1 MTHSLRPYQ
10 LDAEHQVNTLLNAG
24 RHPLLVMPTGTGKT
38 KTACA
43 IIRDRIAQGRRV
55 FVLVPQEEIFGQWVL
70 ELSGAGLNPGTIDQ
84 RGVLGRDRHVYVCMP
99 LSLANL
105 LPQIPEAIYP
115 DEIITDEAHHSAADT
130 WESLYAFWPR
140 ALRLGLTATPRRTD
154 GKGLGHLYTDIV
166 QTITM
171 AEAIAAGY
179 LAKPLCIVPEQYLE
193 RVEIRGG
200 DYDVQE
206 QAAQL
211 GKTQIIGDVIRSYGD
226 IFAGLPVLVA
236 CSTFEHAAQMTAA
249 YNEAGWRFAH
259 IHSHLPSADRR
270 RMLREIRTG
279 KLNGLCTVGIG
290 IEGMDIPGLYGLIWL
305 RRTLS
310 LTIYLQFIG
319 RVLRP
324 AKGKTHGI
332 ILDPVGNLFIHG
344 FPEAAREWTLDG
356 ADRGAQDPDGLDDP
370 LPPMR
375 ICPYCGVANAAAN
388 AECHFCGGALLGADG
403 SPIGRV
409 RHLPAMVDGNLVAV
423 TSDGQAQAIH
433 ERSESIRKG
442 QAREDAEATRADAD
456 AVGVGPIVMP
466 RDARGGYLREG
477 LFSKR
482 RPLFDEAVKNFLK

>member
-1 MTHSLRPYQ
+1 MTHALRPYQ

-43 IIRDRIAQGRRV
+43 VIRDRIAMGLRV
-55 FVLVPQEEIFGQWVL
+55 FVLCPQEEIFAQWVL
-70 ELSGAGLNPGTIDQ
+70 ELSTAGLNPGTIDQ
-84 RGVLGRDRHVYVCMP
+84 HGVRGRDRHVYVCMP

-130 WESLYAFWPR
+130 WEALYAFWPHAR
-140 ALRLGLTATPRRTD
+140 RMGLTATPRRTD
-154 GKGLGHLYTDIV
+154 GKGLGLLYTDIV

-179 LAKPLCIVPEQYLE
+179 LAAPLCIVPEQYLD
-193 RVEIRGG
+193 RIAIRGG

-249 YNEAGWRFAH
+249 YNAAGWRFAH
-259 IHSHLPSADRR
+259 IHSGLPSADRR
-270 RMLREIRTG
+270 RMLREIRSG

-324 AKGKTHGI
+324 AKGKKYGI

-344 FPEAAREWTLDG
+344 FPEAHREWSLTTDTAPG
-356 ADRGAQDPDGLDDP
+356 GDTVEVSDPV
-370 LPPMR
+370 PPMR
-375 ICPYCGVANAAAN
+375 ICPYCGVANATGN
-388 AECHFCGGALLGADG
+388 PTCHFCGSALLDG
-403 SPIGRV
+403 LGRALAHG

-423 TSDGQAQAIH
+423 TSDGQAQTIH
-433 ERSESIRKG
+433 ERGEQVRQAQEREEASKG
-442 QAREDAEATRADAD
+442 AGGLD
-456 AVGVGPIVMP
+456 GVQPAPVLAP
-466 RDARGGYLREG
+466 KDARGGYLREG
-477 LFSKR
+477 LFSSR
-482 RPLFDEAVKNFLK
+482 RPLFDDAVKNFLK